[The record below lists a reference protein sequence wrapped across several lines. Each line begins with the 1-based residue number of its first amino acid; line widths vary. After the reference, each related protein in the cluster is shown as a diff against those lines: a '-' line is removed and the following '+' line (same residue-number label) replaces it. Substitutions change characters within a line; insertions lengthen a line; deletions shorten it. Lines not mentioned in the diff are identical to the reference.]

1 MKNRFY
7 NFVNDDNKN
16 ELYLYGAIVSD
27 KWDESDVT
35 FKDFKEA
42 IDNIS
47 NNSTLDI
54 YINSPGGEVF
64 VCQSIISLLKRAKA
78 TKNITINATIDGL
91 GASCASWLP
100 MVADN
105 IYIYQGSIMMLHKPL
120 CCIWGNAND
129 MQKEIELLDKI
140 ENSEMIPVYMSKAKE
155 GVTEDTIKE
164 LLANETWLDSNEIQ
178 EYFNVTLLEDSKQLV
193 ACVDKDLF
201 KNFKK
206 VPENLKELLDKP
218 KEEPIIDNSKELEK
232 LNKEIDIALA
242 LCC

>member
-1 MKNRFY
+1 MKDRFY
-7 NFVNDDNKN
+7 NFVNNDNKN
-16 ELYLYGAIVSD
+16 ELYLYGALVSD

-42 IDNIS
+42 IDSIS

-54 YINSPGGEVF
+54 YVNSPGGEVL
-64 VCQSIISLLKRAKA
+64 VCQSIISFLKRAKA
-78 TKNITINATIDGL
+78 TKNITINVTIDGL
-91 GASCASWLP
+91 GASCSSWLP

-120 CCIWGNAND
+120 TMMWGNAND
-129 MQKEIELLDKI
+129 MKKEIELLDKI
-140 ENSEMIPVYMSKAKE
+140 ENSEMIPMYMSKAKE

-232 LNKEIDIALA
+232 LNKEINIALA
-242 LCC
+242 LC

>member
-1 MKNRFY
+1 MKDRFY

-16 ELYLYGAIVSD
+16 ELYLYGAIVSE
-27 KWDESDVT
+27 KWGEDDVT

-42 IDNIS
+42 IDSMS

-54 YINSPGGEVF
+54 YVNSPGGEIF
-64 VCQSIISLLKRAKA
+64 VCQSIISLLNRAKT

-140 ENSEMIPVYMSKAKE
+140 ENSEMIPQYMSKAKE

-178 EYFNVTLLEDSKQLV
+178 QYFNVTLLEDSKQLV

-201 KNFKK
+201 KNYKK
-206 VPENLKELLDKP
+206 VPESLLS
-218 KEEPIIDNSKELEK
+218 KEELKIDNSKELLDK

>member
-1 MKNRFY
+1 MKDRFY
-7 NFVNDDNKN
+7 NFINNDNKN
-16 ELYLYGAIVSD
+16 ELYLYGAIVSE
-27 KWDESDVT
+27 KWFDDDVT

-42 IDNIS
+42 IDNMS

-54 YINSPGGEVF
+54 YVNSPGGEVF
-64 VCQSIISLLKRAKA
+64 VCQSIISLLKRVKT

-105 IYIYQGSIMMLHKPL
+105 IYIYKGSIMMLHKPL
-120 CCIWGNAND
+120 CCVCGNATD

-140 ENSEMIPVYMSKAKE
+140 ENSEMIPMYMSKVKD

-164 LLANETWLDSNEIQ
+164 LLSNETWLDSDEIQ
-178 EYFNVTLLEDSKQLV
+178 QYFNVTLLEDSKQLV
-193 ACVDKDLF
+193 AYVDKEVF
-201 KNFKK
+201 KNYNK

-218 KEEPIIDNSKELEK
+218 KEKPIIDNSKELEK

-242 LCC
+242 IC